1 MLYLNILPSNS
12 KSMTALVQLH
22 SRLTYVKFSFS
33 DSRSRRIFSSIPVL
47 TIVILGWFANGF
59 WKFVRNQSMMF
70 VLDLHM
76 IDGDYCLQATLVAVS
91 MRCPLT
97 FAFLLLEDPFSG
109 CKFTSNR
116 ITKP

>member
-47 TIVILGWFANGF
+47 TIVMLGWFANGF
-59 WKFVRNQSMMF
+59 WKYVRNQSMMF
-70 VLDLHM
+70 
-76 IDGDYCLQATLVAVS
+76 
-91 MRCPLT
+91 
-97 FAFLLLEDPFSG
+97 F
-109 CKFTSNR
+109 
-116 ITKP
+116 